1 MMLCGEGIE
10 LINLCK
16 ICNSSNFVD
25 ILSFEKTVFSDGN
38 ITDEQLIKEECKTCG
53 TIRTKLKINLE
64 EFYQK
69 NYKPSRNTD
78 TIALL
83 NNESVNRSDFV
94 YQWILDLV
102 GNQNI
107 IKFENVLEIG
117 CGQGFLLERFSCKNR
132 YGIEPSEQASLHAK
146 KVANVRNIGYEK
158 IEDNEKYDFVYSYC
172 VIEHVEDPSS
182 FLDKQYNILN
192 GGGKMCIALPIQD
205 KFNYDLFF
213 ADHIH
218 HFSHKN
224 FEKLLN
230 QSGFSILKYELGR
243 GSYTNIGMYI
253 CEKVKKNELSFKYIK
268 NNNLNNIKIILNNI
282 DEILKKYENETL
294 YAFGYG
300 EIAKTILPYTNLD
313 NYIKNY
319 IDDFSTDTK
328 VISSKNAK
336 YIFKN
341 EETINLVLLV
351 NPAHIKKIKSLFKD
365 FNNINFINIFK
376 DIEVD

>member
-1 MMLCGEGIE
+1 
-10 LINLCK
+10 
-16 ICNSSNFVD
+16 
-25 ILSFEKTVFSDGN
+25 
-38 ITDEQLIKEECKTCG
+38 
-53 TIRTKLKINLE
+53 
-64 EFYQK
+64 
-69 NYKPSRNTD
+69 
-78 TIALL
+78 
-83 NNESVNRSDFV
+83 
-94 YQWILDLV
+94 
-102 GNQNI
+102 
-107 IKFENVLEIG
+107 
-117 CGQGFLLERFSCKNR
+117 
-132 YGIEPSEQASLHAK
+132 
-146 KVANVRNIGYEK
+146 
-158 IEDNEKYDFVYSYC
+158 
-172 VIEHVEDPSS
+172 
-182 FLDKQYNILN
+182 
-192 GGGKMCIALPIQD
+192 
-205 KFNYDLFF
+205 
-213 ADHIH
+213 
-218 HFSHKN
+218 
-224 FEKLLN
+224 
-230 QSGFSILKYELGR
+230 
-243 GSYTNIGMYI
+243 MYI

-268 NNNLNNIKIILNNI
+268 NNNLNNIKIILKNI

>member
-1 MMLCGEGIE
+1 MLCGEGIE

-16 ICNSSNFVD
+16 ICNSSSFVD
-25 ILSFEKTVFSDGN
+25 IFSFEKTVFSDGN

-132 YGIEPSEQASLHAK
+132 YGIEPSEQASLDAK

-192 GGGKMCIALPIQD
+192 EGGGRCA
-205 KFNYDLFF
+205 
-213 ADHIH
+213 
-218 HFSHKN
+218 
-224 FEKLLN
+224 
-230 QSGFSILKYELGR
+230 
-243 GSYTNIGMYI
+243 
-253 CEKVKKNELSFKYIK
+253 
-268 NNNLNNIKIILNNI
+268 
-282 DEILKKYENETL
+282 
-294 YAFGYG
+294 
-300 EIAKTILPYTNLD
+300 
-313 NYIKNY
+313 
-319 IDDFSTDTK
+319 
-328 VISSKNAK
+328 
-336 YIFKN
+336 
-341 EETINLVLLV
+341 
-351 NPAHIKKIKSLFKD
+351 
-365 FNNINFINIFK
+365 
-376 DIEVD
+376 

>member
-1 MMLCGEGIE
+1 MLCGEGIE
-10 LINLCK
+10 LINLCN

-25 ILSFEKTVFSDGN
+25 ILCFEKTVFSDGN

-117 CGQGFLLERFSCKNR
+117 CGQGFLLERFTCKNR
-132 YGIEPSEQASLHAK
+132 YGIEPSEQASIYAK
-146 KVANVRNIGYEK
+146 KIANVRNIGYEK

-192 GGGKMCIALPIQD
+192 GGGRCA
-205 KFNYDLFF
+205 
-213 ADHIH
+213 
-218 HFSHKN
+218 
-224 FEKLLN
+224 
-230 QSGFSILKYELGR
+230 
-243 GSYTNIGMYI
+243 
-253 CEKVKKNELSFKYIK
+253 
-268 NNNLNNIKIILNNI
+268 
-282 DEILKKYENETL
+282 
-294 YAFGYG
+294 
-300 EIAKTILPYTNLD
+300 
-313 NYIKNY
+313 
-319 IDDFSTDTK
+319 
-328 VISSKNAK
+328 
-336 YIFKN
+336 
-341 EETINLVLLV
+341 
-351 NPAHIKKIKSLFKD
+351 
-365 FNNINFINIFK
+365 
-376 DIEVD
+376 